1 MSDPNTSP
9 SPEEDDIQDDKQDD
23 NEVDDTVV
31 GDDREGA
38 VERAGGPDIL
48 PSASNLDPA
57 GPGAA

>member
-9 SPEEDDIQDDKQDD
+9 SPEE
-23 NEVDDTVV
+23 EVDDTEIDDTVV
-31 GDDREGA
+31 VDDREGA

-48 PSASNLDPA
+48 PSDSNVDPA